1 MWGQQRGPADKG
13 DKAAC
18 GEGNGRSDTS
28 RTWAELS
35 GRQGAGMEDQA
46 QQDGVLPEMMVLTQ
60 LEGEAFRK
68 GGQGGQRNQE
78 WTFRAN

>member
-1 MWGQQRGPADKG
+1 
-13 DKAAC
+13 
-18 GEGNGRSDTS
+18 
-28 RTWAELS
+28 
-35 GRQGAGMEDQA
+35 MEDQA